1 MSDALISVVIHKGDL
16 PYKTITQIHSGS
28 LDQLTVNLS
37 KETHVPISLIE
48 CHKYTLDVINYDK
61 AIEMFTHI
69 WETHK
74 SKNISIWFPI
84 DLNHEQADIRKRLL
98 AYIHTF
104 LETVDSEVRPS

>member
-16 PYKTITQIHSGS
+16 PYAKIAQIHSYS
-28 LDQLTVNLS
+28 LDQLTVNLA
-37 KETHVPISLIE
+37 KETTEALSLIE
-48 CHKYTLDVINYDK
+48 CHKYTLGVINYDK

-74 SKNISIWFPI
+74 SKNLSVWFPNA
-84 DLNHEQADIRKRLL
+84 LNQEQADIRKRFL